1 MYITW
6 RDLWTKK
13 KTVRKNIYFPIDL
26 INKIYEVRENT
37 DFSKFIRD
45 AAREKVKKIEM
56 QKLEED
62 LKQGYEAKAELNK
75 KICKDFKYVDG
86 ENI

>member
-1 MYITW
+1 LAKT
-6 RDLWTKK
+6 
-13 KTVRKNIYFPIDL
+13 KTVRKNINFPVDL
-26 INKIYEVRENT
+26 IKKIFEVKEDTN
-37 DFSKFIRD
+37 FSKFIRN

-56 QKLEED
+56 EKLKEH
-62 LKQGYEAKAELNK
+62 LKEGYKAKAELNK

>member
-1 MYITW
+1 M
-6 RDLWTKK
+6 
-13 KTVRKNIYFPIDL
+13 RKNINFPVEL
-26 INKIYEVRENT
+26 IKKIFEVKEDTN
-37 DFSKFIRD
+37 FSKFIRN

-56 QKLEED
+56 EKLKEH
-62 LKQGYEAKAELNK
+62 LKEGYKAKAELNK

>member
-1 MYITW
+1 LAKT
-6 RDLWTKK
+6 
-13 KTVRKNIYFPIDL
+13 KTVRKNINFPVEL
-26 INKIYEVRENT
+26 IKKIFEVKEDTN
-37 DFSKFIRD
+37 FSKFIRN

-56 QKLEED
+56 EKLKEH
-62 LKQGYEAKAELNK
+62 LKEGYKAKAELNK

>member
-1 MYITW
+1 
-6 RDLWTKK
+6 
-13 KTVRKNIYFPIDL
+13 VRKNINFPVEL
-26 INKIYEVRENT
+26 IKKIFEVKEDTN
-37 DFSKFIRD
+37 FSKFIRN

-56 QKLEED
+56 EKLKEH
-62 LKQGYEAKAELNK
+62 LKEGYKAKAELNK

>member
-1 MYITW
+1 MAKT
-6 RDLWTKK
+6 
-13 KTVRKNIYFPIDL
+13 KTVRKNINFPVDL
-26 INKIYEVRENT
+26 IKKIFEVKEDTN
-37 DFSKFIRD
+37 FSKFIRN

-56 QKLEED
+56 EKLKEH
-62 LKQGYEAKAELNK
+62 LKEGYKAKAELNK